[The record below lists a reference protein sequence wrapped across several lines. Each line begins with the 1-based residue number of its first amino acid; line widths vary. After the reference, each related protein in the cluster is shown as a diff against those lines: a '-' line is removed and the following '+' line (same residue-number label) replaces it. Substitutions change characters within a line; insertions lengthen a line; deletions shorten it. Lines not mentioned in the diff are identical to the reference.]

1 MKGFV
6 NYINL
11 ETAKCILTVDFVYD
25 SFITCWKLL
34 SIPIS
39 LRIGK
44 LGLCLWLANEGG
56 RGMVIII

>member
-1 MKGFV
+1 MFKNMKGFV

-44 LGLCLWLANEGG
+44 LGL
-56 RGMVIII
+56 